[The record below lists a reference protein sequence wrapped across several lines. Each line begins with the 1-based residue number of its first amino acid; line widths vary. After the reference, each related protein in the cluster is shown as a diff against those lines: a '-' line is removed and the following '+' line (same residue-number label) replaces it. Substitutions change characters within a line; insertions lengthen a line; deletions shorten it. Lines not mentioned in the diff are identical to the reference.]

1 MSDFTRRYFRVST
14 AFISLAV
21 LVYRVQGGAFPSLPS
36 IPSME
41 DVTVS
46 WAAQVNTLFVVCLH
60 CQNTGSRELSAF
72 VLLHCCRQCIREGA
86 AMLPD
91 EGLQSRKAKQS
102 KVSHLHT
109 RMLAV
114 TRSMK
119 LSFFFNS
126 FPLSLSHTHTINV
139 RTVSTHK
146 GTHTYDL
153 SHTHTWNTADSAARA
168 DASILTLSAVI
179 GLVLF

>member
-21 LVYRVQGGAFPSLPS
+21 LVCKIQGGAFPSLPS

-60 CQNTGSRELSAF
+60 CQNTGRRELSAF

-91 EGLQSRKAKQS
+91 EGLQSRKAKLS

-126 FPLSLSHTHTINV
+126 FPLSLSHTHTRDIYV
-139 RTVSTHK
+139 RSLYTQRHAYIRLSLSFSLSLTHEIQLIQQLALMLR
-146 GTHTYDL
+146 Y
-153 SHTHTWNTADSAARA
+153 
-168 DASILTLSAVI
+168 
-179 GLVLF
+179 